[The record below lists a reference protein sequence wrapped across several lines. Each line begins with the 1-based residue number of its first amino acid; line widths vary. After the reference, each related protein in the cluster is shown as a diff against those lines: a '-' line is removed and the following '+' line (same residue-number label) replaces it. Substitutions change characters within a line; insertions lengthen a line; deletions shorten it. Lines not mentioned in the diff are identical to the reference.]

1 VHGQIGNTIHPE
13 DQAQAAEIAM
23 QYVVTGGAGF
33 IGSYLVES
41 LSLAGHE
48 LTVIDDLSTGRLE
61 NIGSVSANPRVRF
74 VQGTVLDLALL
85 LEEFRGMD
93 GVFHQAAFVSV
104 PGSIQHP
111 LQNHEVTLTGTLNV
125 LLAARD
131 MGVKKVVHA
140 SSAAVYGN
148 LPGIPKSEDMPVEPL
163 SPYAV
168 AKYAG
173 EQYCRVLGLLYD
185 LPTVSL
191 RYFNVYGA
199 RQDPRSDYAAVIP
212 RFIANLRAGKPP
224 VIYGDGTQT
233 RDFVYV
239 RDVVR
244 ANILAMETGAEGVYN
259 IGSGKETSVN
269 ELGAILM
276 KLLGYRGE
284 PVHTDGMPGE
294 VRHSVADISRA
305 RSLLGWEPAFS
316 LEAGLSDTLA
326 SLE

>member
-1 VHGQIGNTIHPE
+1 
-13 DQAQAAEIAM
+13 M
-23 QYVVTGGAGF
+23 LYVVTGGAGF
-33 IGSYLVES
+33 IGSHLVEA

-48 LTVIDDLSTGRLE
+48 LVVIDDLSSGRIE
-61 NIGSVSANPRVRF
+61 NIASVSANPRVRF
-74 VQGTVLDLALL
+74 VQGTVLDLGLL
-85 LEEFRGMD
+85 LEEFQGAD

-104 PGSIQHP
+104 PGSIRHP
-111 LQNHEVTLTGTLNV
+111 LQSHEVTLTGTLNV

-131 MGVKKVVHA
+131 TGVKKVVHA

-148 LPGIPKSEDMPVEPL
+148 LPGIPKREDMPVEPL

-199 RQDPRSDYAAVIP
+199 RQDPASDYAAVIP
-212 RFIANLRAGKPP
+212 RFIANLRNGKPP
-224 VIYGDGTQT
+224 VIFGDGTQT

-244 ANILAMETGAEGVYN
+244 ANILAMERDAEGVYN
-259 IGSGKETSVN
+259 IGSGKETSIN
-269 ELGAILM
+269 QLATILM
-276 KLLGYRGE
+276 RLLRFRGQ
-284 PVHTDGMPGE
+284 PVYAGGRPGD
-294 VRHSVADISRA
+294 VMHSVADISRA

-316 LEAGLSDTLA
+316 LEEGLSDTLV
-326 SLE
+326 SME

>member
-1 VHGQIGNTIHPE
+1 
-13 DQAQAAEIAM
+13 M
-23 QYVVTGGAGF
+23 LYVVTGGAGF
-33 IGSYLVES
+33 IGSHLVEA

-48 LTVIDDLSTGRLE
+48 LVVIDDLSSGRIE
-61 NIGSVSANPRVRF
+61 NIASVSANPRVRF
-74 VQGTVLDLALL
+74 VQGTVLDLGLL
-85 LEEFRGMD
+85 LEEFQGAD

-104 PGSIQHP
+104 PGSIRHP
-111 LQNHEVTLTGTLNV
+111 LQSHEVTLTGTLNV

-131 MGVKKVVHA
+131 TGVKKVVHA

-148 LPGIPKSEDMPVEPL
+148 LPGIPKREDMPVEPL

-199 RQDPRSDYAAVIP
+199 RQDPASDYAAVIP
-212 RFIANLRAGKPP
+212 RFIANLRNGKPP
-224 VIYGDGTQT
+224 VIFGDGTQT

-239 RDVVR
+239 RDVVK
-244 ANILAMETGAEGVYN
+244 ANILAMERDAEGVYN
-259 IGSGKETSVN
+259 IGSGKETSIN
-269 ELGAILM
+269 ELATILM
-276 KLLGYRGE
+276 RLLRFRGQ
-284 PVHTDGMPGE
+284 PVYAGGRPGD
-294 VRHSVADISRA
+294 VMHSVADISRA

-316 LEAGLSDTLA
+316 LEEGLSDTLV
-326 SLE
+326 SME

>member
-1 VHGQIGNTIHPE
+1 
-13 DQAQAAEIAM
+13 M
-23 QYVVTGGAGF
+23 LYVVIGGAGF
-33 IGSYLVES
+33 IGSHLVEA

-48 LTVIDDLSTGRLE
+48 LVVIDDLSSGRIE
-61 NIGSVSANPRVRF
+61 NIASVSANPRVRF
-74 VQGTVLDLALL
+74 VQGTVLDLGLL
-85 LEEFRGMD
+85 LEEFQGAD

-104 PGSIQHP
+104 PGSIRHP
-111 LQNHEVTLTGTLNV
+111 LQSHEVTLTGTLNV

-131 MGVKKVVHA
+131 TGVKKVVHA

-148 LPGIPKSEDMPVEPL
+148 LPGIPKREDMPVEPL

-199 RQDPRSDYAAVIP
+199 RQDPASDYAAVIP
-212 RFIANLRAGKPP
+212 RFIANLRNGKPP
-224 VIYGDGTQT
+224 VIFGDGTQT

-244 ANILAMETGAEGVYN
+244 ANILAMERDAEGVYN
-259 IGSGKETSVN
+259 IGSGKETSIN
-269 ELGAILM
+269 ELATILM
-276 KLLGYRGE
+276 RLLRFRGQ
-284 PVHTDGMPGE
+284 PVYAGGRPGD
-294 VRHSVADISRA
+294 VMHSVADISRA

-316 LEAGLSDTLA
+316 LEEGLSDTLV
-326 SLE
+326 SME